1 MIDAR
6 LLSKT
11 TERLSALDFSEENG
25 RIAEIEAENARMDNA
40 IAEAE
45 RRCAEIEVLTTKKVG
60 RDPADI
66 ADALLEGGLK
76 EAIKAGIDDE
86 ALKEERLTLRRAITE
101 LRGRQTANFNAI
113 VEVQQSVNGR
123 ISDALAP
130 LADALLAIAREAG
143 EKFVQAWAGLSALHS
158 MGLSRE
164 VSASLRA
171 ADNVVGTLHTSFG
184 FLGSARYI
192 DTPAEIINALRPLAS
207 AGKAVGGR
215 AHPDKSIT
223 IYWK

>member
-11 TERLSALDFSEENG
+11 KERLSALDFSEENG

-45 RRCAEIEVLTTKKVG
+45 RRCAEIEALTTKKIG

-130 LADALLAIAREAG
+130 LADALLAWLNNPGKVAQLKTRFAKMHETLRRPTGLLVA
-143 EKFVQAWAGLSALHS
+143 QAVAQTIT
-158 MGLSRE
+158 
-164 VSASLRA
+164 ASKHR
-171 ADNVVGTLHTSFG
+171 V
-184 FLGSARYI
+184 
-192 DTPAEIINALRPLAS
+192 NA
-207 AGKAVGGR
+207 
-215 AHPDKSIT
+215 
-223 IYWK
+223 